1 MSGSRSLAAAR
12 NRRAGDAPPK
22 LQAGRSMNTIS
33 QQPMQYQQPPVQQQ
47 QQKPNG
53 LPFSKLSISDAIGLI
68 TLRLG
73 KVEQFLID
81 QQNNPTS
88 SNNTDISPGVD
99 NTLLTSLTRRLD
111 EMEKKEKPSNIT
123 ELKTE
128 ISTLNVTINE
138 LHKQL
143 DEIKTETFNK
153 FQDYE
158 TAIID
163 LENRVL
169 PEGNDV
175 PVSSLEEIVDEPA
188 ESNEILVVSDNT
200 NETIVETVEDM
211 DTSKDKKKG
220 RKKKMNVPI

>member
-1 MSGSRSLAAAR
+1 M
-12 NRRAGDAPPK
+12 K
-22 LQAGRSMNTIS
+22 TC
-33 QQPMQYQQPPVQQQ
+33 
-47 QQKPNG
+47 
-53 LPFSKLSISDAIGLI
+53 FSKLSISDAIGLI